1 MREREIEIRREGG
14 RKGRQVRRKEDEQ
27 KGREECGKE
36 NGETDKHLA
45 RPAKVPL
52 PHGTCACR
60 GGSKCSRTLDKDG
73 KAACTQGHCS
83 GIFQGRRAAAGLWM
97 LHGEWG

>member
-36 NGETDKHLA
+36 NGETDKHLT
-45 RPAKVPL
+45 RPPKAPL
-52 PHGTCACR
+52 CR
-60 GGSKCSRTLDKDG
+60 MAPVLVEGEAS
-73 KAACTQGHCS
+73 AQGH
-83 GIFQGRRAAAGLWM
+83 
-97 LHGEWG
+97 